1 MIFKILLFCICL
13 IVCNYIINID
23 ILVKEFKDKK
33 DDFDMDLGK
42 FLKEFFE

>member
-13 IVCNYIINID
+13 IVYNYIINID